1 MTIPKTE
8 IAVVKVPEAV
18 VTHHVIT
25 LKMPTVYAA
34 NLLNGAGATMYVKWY
49 WPYLFLVVM

>member
-8 IAVVKVPEAV
+8 MAVTRVPDAV

-25 LKMPTVYAA
+25 LKMPTAYDP
-34 NLLNGAGATMYVKWY
+34 NRLNGAGARMYVKWY
-49 WPYLFLVVM
+49 